1 MPAIGI
7 VVVFIVFSSFVAV
20 AIVISLIVY
29 FSKRLEHKQIMAAIE
44 KGTPLSELRPPKPK
58 PSGPFWIRYFTI
70 GIALLTIGLAWLMV
84 GPSPHGMG
92 GMMLFVAFVLCGI
105 GLAWLI
111 RGLLYRKHYL
121 KSQLT
126 AKNNPAA
133 NTTPAVVSIP
143 GTVPQANQESGPQA

>member
-1 MPAIGI
+1 MEEAI
-7 VVVFIVFSSFVAV
+7 IVFTVFTGLVTL
-20 AIVISLIVY
+20 AIVIGLIAY
-29 FSKRLEHKQIMAAIE
+29 LAKRLEHKQIMAAIE
-44 KGTPLSELRPPKPK
+44 KGTPLSELRPRKPK
-58 PSGPFWIRYFTI
+58 PAGPFWIRYLTF
-70 GIALLTIGLAWLMV
+70 GIALLTIGLAWLLV
-84 GPSPHGMG
+84 GPGPH

-126 AKNNPAA
+126 AKNNAAA
-133 NTTPAVVSIP
+133 NTTPAAVSIP

>member
-1 MPAIGI
+1 MEPII
-7 VVVFIVFSSFVAV
+7 VFIVFMSMSVL
-20 AIVISLIVY
+20 AIVIGLIVY

-44 KGTPLSELRPPKPK
+44 KGTPLSELRPPKSK
-58 PSGPFWIRYFTI
+58 PTGPFWIRYLTV
-70 GIALLTIGLAWLMV
+70 GIALLTIGLAWLLV
-84 GPSPHGMG
+84 GPGPH

-126 AKNNPAA
+126 AKNNAAA
-133 NTTPAVVSIP
+133 NTIPASVSNP
-143 GTVPQANQESGPQA
+143 GTMPQANQESGPQA